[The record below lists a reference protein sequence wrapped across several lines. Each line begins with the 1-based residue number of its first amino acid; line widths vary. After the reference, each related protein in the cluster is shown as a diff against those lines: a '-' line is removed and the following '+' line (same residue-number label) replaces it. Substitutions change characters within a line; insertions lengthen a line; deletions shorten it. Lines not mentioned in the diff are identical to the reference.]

1 MGEGWSRL
9 RQMAQKEETILVVC
23 GAGGMGSHMV
33 KRLLGREYG
42 VTTLDNLS
50 IGHRDAVPGAEFVLG
65 NLADRALLDKS
76 FSERKIDG

>member
-1 MGEGWSRL
+1 
-9 RQMAQKEETILVVC
+9 
-23 GAGGMGSHMV
+23 MGSHMV

-50 IGHRDAVPGAEFVLG
+50 IGHRDAVPGAEFALG